1 MPASLSLRLGMEPS
15 RPLAN
20 RRLLQAIEVALA
32 TSDPVEIMGLAD
44 LQRKISVLSQ
54 EKRFLTFATMM
65 REPRYLTSQEIA
77 TKIRDQH
84 SNVLRNLHALV
95 AERMMLV
102 QRDEDTGICRYA
114 VNRDLTG
121 QISVFFSTTSG
132 PS

>member
-1 MPASLSLRLGMEPS
+1 MEPS

-32 TSDPVEIMGLAD
+32 SSDPVEVLSLAE
-44 LQRKISVLSQ
+44 LQRKMAVLSQ
-54 EKRFLTFATMM
+54 EKRFLTFAAMM
-65 REPRYLTSQEIA
+65 REAGYLTSQEIA

-95 AERMMLV
+95 AERLMLV

-121 QISVFFSTTSG
+121 QISVFFSTPPKPVRAKPTR
-132 PS
+132 